1 VSLAEAQLIGPGEP
15 ERVRWMLDLVQARAS
30 LPGLKVL
37 DLACRT
43 GAFST
48 MLANAGADVLGIEGR
63 QENLDHAPAS
73 TARFELADVRDASIE
88 THGTFDVVL
97 CLGILYH
104 LGPEDAIGLL
114 AAMRKMTER
123 FAVIDTHIGADH
135 ASVVVDGHKYRGNW
149 YSENID
155 HPWSALDNAQS
166 WWFTAESLDDALHA
180 TGWVSITPIP
190 GKSWGGETA
199 DRTWLVVE

>member
-1 VSLAEAQLIGPGEP
+1 MNHLIGPGEQD
-15 ERVRWMLDLVQARAS
+15 RVRHMLTIVSERTALE
-30 LPGLKVL
+30 GLRVL
-37 DLACRT
+37 DLGCRT

-48 MLANAGADVLGIEGR
+48 ALADAGADVLGIEGR
-63 QENLDHAPAS
+63 QENLAHVPAS
-73 TARFELADVRDASIE
+73 TARFELADVRDVSIE
-88 THGTFDVVL
+88 THGTVDVVL

-114 AAMRKMTER
+114 AAMREMTER

-135 ASVVVDGHKYRGNW
+135 AGVVVDGHKYRGNW

-155 HPWSALDNAQS
+155 HPWSSLDNAQS
-166 WWFTAESLDDALHA
+166 WWFTAESLDDALRA

-199 DRTWLVVE
+199 DRTWLAVE